1 MTERVKLH
9 WILVGACLLA
19 ATTVQARSLKL
30 AQPLEPALRQLE
42 GQLESFQLQF
52 GSASAQGLQSLAPI
66 TARGI
71 GEPYAVAAYHT
82 GPASNRRTDEEMCQE
97 GFRKAVAELKKRA
110 QPAGAIAVV
119 GITSF
124 YGNTETNS
132 AQVYECRVGMSR
144 AVVELKGHAVRSL
157 ERAAVAPQAVATPA
171 PAPGAATTQ
180 ARRHTVT
187 VPASAGYAAIHESA
201 KVPYQ
206 TDGGRGYTDWLLK
219 PTPRAYAIH
228 PNGSSWSSSGSGDA
242 VETALR
248 KCEERAQGA
257 CFLYAVDEQVVW
269 SPDPARRVTL
279 KSLAR

>member
-1 MTERVKLH
+1 MTERVKFH
-9 WILVGACLLA
+9 WVLAGACLLA
-19 ATTVQARSLKL
+19 AATAQARNLKL
-30 AQPLEPALRQLE
+30 TQPLEPALRSVE
-42 GQLESFQLQF
+42 GQLASFKLQF

-66 TARGI
+66 SARGI
-71 GEPYAVAAYHT
+71 GEPYTVNPSHN
-82 GPASNRRTDEEMCQE
+82 GPAANRRTDAEMCEE
-97 GFRKAVAELKKRA
+97 GFRKAAAELQKRA

-157 ERAAVAPQAVATPA
+157 ERAAAVPQAVATPVPA
-171 PAPGAATTQ
+171 PAVATTQ

-206 TDGGRGYTDWLLK
+206 TDGGRAYGDWLLK
-219 PTPRAYAIH
+219 PTPRAYAVH
-228 PNGSSWSSSGSGDA
+228 PNGSSGSSSGSGDA